1 MNTAHLR
8 RKVDQIESEA
18 GIDSTELD
26 ELSVVLA
33 LSYEI
38 EPVAEDIVR
47 VVETGELRRC
57 SHPNDI
63 AGWLMGDYHA

>member
-8 RKVDQIESEA
+8 RKVDHIESET

-26 ELSVVLA
+26 VLTVVEA

-38 EPVAEDIVR
+38 EPVADDIVR

-57 SHPNDI
+57 SHPTDI
-63 AGWLMGDYHA
+63 AGWLMGNHA

>member
-8 RKVDQIESEA
+8 RKVNHIESET

-26 ELSVVLA
+26 ELTVVEA

-38 EPVAEDIVR
+38 KPVAEDIVR

-57 SHPNDI
+57 CNPTDI
-63 AGWLMGDYHA
+63 AGWLMGEYHA

>member
-8 RKVDQIESEA
+8 RKVDQIESET
-18 GIDSTELD
+18 GIDSAELD

-38 EPVAEDIVR
+38 EPVADDIVR
-47 VVETGELRRC
+47 VVETGEFRRC

-63 AGWLMGDYHA
+63 AGWLMGNHA